1 MELTLK
7 QGDIIKVKHA
17 VALIGMDE
25 GEYYKVE
32 YTKKH
37 YNEDRCFLSKCDEN
51 GMIKEGDLIDIASRE
66 VEFWVG
72 EDSLEVISK

>member
-51 GMIKEGDLIDIASRE
+51 GMIKEGELIDIASRE

>member
-7 QGDIIKVKHA
+7 QGGIIKVKHA

-51 GMIKEGDLIDIASRE
+51 GMIKEGELIDIASRE